1 MVSWAPI
8 FPVSPIPTK
17 TGNQADFRQ
26 LVIGVQTMAVDR
38 SDIAKLATL
47 ARIAISDDAA
57 DEVANRI
64 STVLAL
70 VDQLQAVNT
79 DGVLPMA
86 HPLDAVQRLRADVVS
101 EPNQRELFQ
110 SIAPAVQDG
119 LYLVPQ
125 VIE

>member
-1 MVSWAPI
+1 
-8 FPVSPIPTK
+8 
-17 TGNQADFRQ
+17 
-26 LVIGVQTMAVDR
+26 MAVDR
-38 SDIAKLATL
+38 SDIAKLAVL

-86 HPLDAVQRLRADVVS
+86 HPLDAVQRLRVDVVT

>member
-1 MVSWAPI
+1 
-8 FPVSPIPTK
+8 
-17 TGNQADFRQ
+17 
-26 LVIGVQTMAVDR
+26 MAVDR
-38 SDIAKLATL
+38 SHIAKLAVL
-47 ARIAISDDAA
+47 ARIAISDEDA
-57 DEVANRI
+57 DQVAERI

-86 HPLDAVQRLRADVVS
+86 HPLDAVQRLRADTVT